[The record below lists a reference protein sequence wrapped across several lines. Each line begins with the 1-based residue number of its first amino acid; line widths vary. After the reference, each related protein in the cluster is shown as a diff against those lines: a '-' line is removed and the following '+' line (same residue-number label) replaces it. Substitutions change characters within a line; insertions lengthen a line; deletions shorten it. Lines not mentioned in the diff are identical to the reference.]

1 MEKKKKNWLQ
11 FRTLCSALYQ
21 VVIFNIMSVVCCID
35 SSEPY
40 KELPNKYVYLFNEKL
55 IE

>member
-1 MEKKKKNWLQ
+1 MGKEKKKWPQ

-21 VVIFNIMSVVCCID
+21 VVIFNIMFVVCCID

-40 KELPNKYVYLFNEKL
+40 KELSNKYVYFFNEKL